1 MFVVEED
8 ASEFSF
14 EERFEMVKSGTMDLK
29 NVAVVSSGKFIL
41 SKESFR
47 NYFEK
52 EKMQGVVVD
61 ASKDLNIFARY
72 IAERLNISKRF
83 VGEEPFDT
91 VTAV

>member
-1 MFVVEED
+1 MEED

-29 NVAVVSSGKFIL
+29 NVAVVPSGKFIL

-52 EKMQGVVVD
+52 EKIQGVVD
-61 ASKDLNIFARY
+61 ASKDLNFFARY